1 MNEKILKRMRA
12 LLAMSRDATSDNEA
26 EIAMKRLHSML
37 AKHNVSMIDIDG
49 PEETEKAGMS
59 GFNSYVRPWHKAIL
73 QGVAKLYFC
82 KSYLHGRSRKVDIM
96 VVGTEINRE
105 FAMGMIQSILHS
117 VNIQSQHAANE
128 MYSKGPQWSRFQTS
142 FLNAA
147 SLTIWSRCEDLI
159 KEAQQ
164 GKIPDEEGGT
174 LPVLASVYDT
184 HWALCEELMS
194 KINLKQGRQIK
205 FQMNSRAGYQA
216 GKDAGNRVQLTR
228 SLQRKNQQKAL
239 T

>member
-12 LLAMSRDATSDNEA
+12 LLAMSRDAANDNES

-37 AKHNVSMIDIDG
+37 AKHNISMVDIDG
-49 PEETEKAGMS
+49 PEATEEVGKS

-82 KSYLHGRSRKVDIM
+82 KSYTSGRGRKVDIM

-117 VNIQSQHAANE
+117 VNIQSQHAANAH
-128 MYSKGPQWSRFQTS
+128 YPKGPQWSRFQTS
-142 FLNAA
+142 FLNSA
-147 SLTIWSRCEDLI
+147 SLTIYHRCMKLIED
-159 KEAQQ
+159 AQQ
-164 GKIPDEEGGT
+164 GETPDGEGGT

-194 KINLKQGRQIK
+194 KMNMKVGRNMK
-205 FQMNSRAGYQA
+205 FQMNSAAGYNA
-216 GKDAGNRVQLTR
+216 GKDAGNKVQLTR
-228 SLQRKNQQKAL
+228 SLQRENQQKAL